1 MCRQSLVMFIIITV
15 FMYFILKGKSAIHE
29 AVANG
34 NVEIIDLL
42 IRNKADVNAT
52 KYDVSVWN
60 RDTREAIIVL

>member
-1 MCRQSLVMFIIITV
+1 
-15 FMYFILKGKSAIHE
+15 MYFILKGKSAIHE